1 MRIKNEKT
9 AGKISC
15 RIHLPVAQLDNATDS
30 DSGEW
35 GFKSLRAGQKRTP
48 YGVSFFGLFRIR
60 RDLKPT
66 VKKMPL
72 WGIFREE
79 RLWRHSYAQDATSEA
94 ESLGL
99 YKVLRAEVVIR

>member
-9 AGKISC
+9 AGKIPC

-48 YGVSFFGLFRIR
+48 YGVSFLVCPKGF
-60 RDLKPT
+60 
-66 VKKMPL
+66 
-72 WGIFREE
+72 
-79 RLWRHSYAQDATSEA
+79 EA
-94 ESLGL
+94 DRKENAHVGHF
-99 YKVLRAEVVIR
+99 